1 MLININIITGF
12 YERSY
17 GHKQT
22 SNPALIAGGTK
33 KIGNKKPYIYL
44 YHMNPSYQKDIRKEV
59 AAIKERK
66 INIIEDG
73 QVIRL

>member
-22 SNPALIAGGTK
+22 SNPALIAGRAEKIEK
-33 KIGNKKPYIYL
+33 KKTVYLPVPYEPQLPERYTQRSGGNK
-44 YHMNPSYQKDIRKEV
+44 RT
-59 AAIKERK
+59 
-66 INIIEDG
+66 ED
-73 QVIRL
+73 QHY